1 MLQSRLAPAP
11 LAPSINKKI
20 LMVTIIQEGKSK
32 KEEKGKKKIL
42 YLRTMRLPRGLVCRL
57 NTFVY
62 LTSCRDLCP
71 TTTAKDFHT

>member
-32 KEEKGKKKIL
+32 KEEKGKKKN
-42 YLRTMRLPRGLVCRL
+42 TLP
-57 NTFVY
+57 
-62 LTSCRDLCP
+62 
-71 TTTAKDFHT
+71 